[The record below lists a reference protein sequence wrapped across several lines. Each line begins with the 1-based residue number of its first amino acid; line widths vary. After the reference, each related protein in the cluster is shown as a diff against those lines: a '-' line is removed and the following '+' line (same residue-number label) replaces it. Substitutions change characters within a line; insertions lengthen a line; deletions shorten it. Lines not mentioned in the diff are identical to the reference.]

1 MNYEHIVE
9 VLGGGG
15 VVTVPLE
22 TELDLVELV
31 RSGLSRAALF
41 HLAGKLKLTLPEV
54 SQIFHLSERTLQ
66 RYRQGV
72 EEEQLLDSV
81 VTDRLVALAELYAY
95 GREVLGEEYFLAW
108 MQRPLRT
115 LGGKSPKQLLFTSVG
130 IDLVKDELG
139 RIEYG
144 VYS

>member
-1 MNYEHIVE
+1 MNYDHVVE
-9 VLGGGG
+9 ALGGKR
-15 VVTVPLE
+15 VVTLPLE
-22 TELDLVELV
+22 SELDLVELV
-31 RSGLSRAALF
+31 RSGLSRTALF
-41 HLAGKLKLTLPEV
+41 HLASKLKLTLPEI

-72 EEEQLLDSV
+72 EEQQLLDSS

-95 GREVLGEEYFLAW
+95 GRDVLGEEYFLSW
-108 MQRPLRT
+108 MQRSLST
-115 LGGKSPKQLLFTSVG
+115 LGGKSPKELLFTTVG

>member
-9 VLGGGG
+9 VLGGEG
-15 VVTVPLE
+15 VVTLPLE
-22 TELDLVELV
+22 SELDLVELV
-31 RSGLSRAALF
+31 RSGLSRSALF
-41 HLAGKLKLTLPEV
+41 HLASRFKLALPEI

-72 EEEQLLDSV
+72 EEEQLLDSL

-115 LGGKSPKQLLFTSVG
+115 LGGKSPKALLFTSVG